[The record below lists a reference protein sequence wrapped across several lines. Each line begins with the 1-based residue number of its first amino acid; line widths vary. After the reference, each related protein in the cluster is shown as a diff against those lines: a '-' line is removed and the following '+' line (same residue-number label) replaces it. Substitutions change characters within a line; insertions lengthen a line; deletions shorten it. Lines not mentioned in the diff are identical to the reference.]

1 MFHYEIKEE
10 NITHKW
16 PIQGKYGLTQENP
29 PFMHCNSVL
38 LIMLENTLKPI
49 KGGLLRQAHK
59 YT

>member
-29 PFMHCNSVL
+29 PFMHGNSIL
-38 LIMLENTLKPI
+38 LIVPENAL
-49 KGGLLRQAHK
+49 
-59 YT
+59 